1 MQFNRKNF
9 MFFLVILIVFG
20 VQKLEAS
27 KIQSMF
33 EDDEEGWTLRGG
45 SLSWNDSGGNPG
57 GFIIAEDVINTNMI
71 ILAPPKFLGNLL
83 EFENGTISFDA
94 IELENV
100 SDPWHT
106 FGVVTITSDA
116 GSISKDLAP
125 GPLRWVWTHYS
136 GILSA
141 AEWGVSDSEWKAI
154 LSNVTEITINLES
167 GWFVGAETVGIDNII
182 VNSEPIS
189 RVGRPLDTFLESTF
203 DKGDEGWWI
212 YGDGKNFT
220 YNASGGNFGGF
231 ISAEDQGLGESWFFV
246 SPDNWAGDWSS
257 FLGGTISFD
266 QKLISG
272 DTNKYYSTVDVIIG
286 TEGTGHYASWS
297 SGIEP
302 KLGTWTHYEVRI
314 VESNFEIVGNR
325 TWSEILTNVTYL
337 LIRGEHI
344 SGPDIEG
351 IDNIRVVENP
361 KFFSISPIL
370 QLLLLDNI

>member
-1 MQFNRKNF
+1 MQFYRKKF
-9 MFFLVILIVFG
+9 LLFLVILIVFG
-20 VQKLEAS
+20 IQNLEAS
-27 KIQSMF
+27 IIQSSF

-57 GFIIAEDVINTNMI
+57 GFIIAEDVIDTNMD

-154 LSNVTEITINLES
+154 LSNVTEITINIES
-167 GWFVGAETVGIDNII
+167 GWFVGAETVGVDNII
-182 VNSEPIS
+182 VDSDPMTRII
-189 RVGRPLDTFLESTF
+189 RPLNTVLESTF

-212 YGDGKNFT
+212 YFDGKNFT
-220 YNASGGNFGGF
+220 YHASGGNPGGF
-231 ISAEDQGLGESWFFV
+231 ISVEDQGLGETWFFV
-246 SPDNWAGDWSS
+246 SPDTWAGDWSS

-272 DTNKYYSTVDVIIG
+272 DTNKYYSAVDVIID

-297 SGIEP
+297 SGIDP

-314 VESNFEIVGNR
+314 SESNFEITGDR
-325 TWSEILTNVTYL
+325 TWGQILSNVTNL
-337 LIRGEHI
+337 VIRGEHI
-344 SGPDIEG
+344 VGPDTEG
-351 IDNIRVVENP
+351 IDNIRVVESL

-370 QLLLLDNI
+370 QLLLDNE